1 MSASSLANFKVA
13 FYKRPWFLIT
23 IAIVVVVA
31 VSVITDLPN
40 HISRSQDLTAQNL
53 KDSTKKG
60 VMGIFG
66 GKK

>member
-1 MSASSLANFKVA
+1 MSKDE
-13 FYKRPWFLIT
+13 
-23 IAIVVVVA
+23 IAKIQKQ
-31 VSVITDLPN
+31 
-40 HISRSQDLTAQNL
+40 RQDLTAQNL